1 MEIMRKGEYQYRD
14 GTPMFCPYCNYE
26 YNAYYVY
33 AHYKD
38 IFTCEECKEQSWVDA
53 DCKRKHDTE
62 NKVEENKFDT
72 KYPSE
77 GSKEWQKR
85 CGNCENQNL
94 NYDEVPCIYCKYN
107 EYTKTADMWKPEK

>member
-1 MEIMRKGEYQYRD
+1 MPEIIEFEEKEVSISNGD
-14 GTPMFCPYCNYE
+14 YE
-26 YNAYYVY
+26 PSDEDVAFGASQQEVIERFNAN
-33 AHYKD
+33 D
-38 IFTCEECKEQSWVDA
+38 
-53 DCKRKHDTE
+53 
-62 NKVEENKFDT
+62 KFDT

-77 GSKEWQKR
+77 ESKEWHKR